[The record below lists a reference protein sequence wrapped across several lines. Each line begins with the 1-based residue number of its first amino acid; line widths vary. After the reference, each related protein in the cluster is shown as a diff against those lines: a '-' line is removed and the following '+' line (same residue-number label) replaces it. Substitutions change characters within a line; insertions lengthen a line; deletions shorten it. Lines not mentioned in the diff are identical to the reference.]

1 MGINRLDRITK
12 FDAIFFDRDGTI
24 NEDLFGYINSLK
36 EFKYFSFS
44 LEALINFSSLTEN
57 FFIVT
62 NQSGL
67 ETGVI
72 QLENLELINQK
83 IFSDFQKLNLP
94 LKKIYYADSYKE
106 GFDEMRKPGI
116 GMFNIAKNE
125 FGINLKNSLMIGDTF
140 SDMLAGKR
148 VGMKTIFL
156 RTGFGER
163 YLTQVKDENVAD
175 LICDNLL
182 TASLEVLS
190 I

>member
-1 MGINRLDRITK
+1 MGNYRLDRIIK

-24 NEDLFGYINSLK
+24 NEDIFGYINSLE

-44 LEALINFSSLTEN
+44 LEALKNFSSLTDN

-67 ETGVI
+67 ETGVVK
-72 QLENLELINQK
+72 LENLELINQK
-83 IFSDFQKLNLP
+83 IFSDFKKMKLP
-94 LKKIYYADSYKE
+94 LKKIYYANSYKE

-116 GMFNIAKNE
+116 GMFNIAKSE
-125 FGINLKNSLMIGDTF
+125 FDINLENSLMIGDTY

-163 YLTQVKDENVAD
+163 YLAQVKAENIAD

-182 TASLEVLS
+182 TASLEVILK
-190 I
+190 